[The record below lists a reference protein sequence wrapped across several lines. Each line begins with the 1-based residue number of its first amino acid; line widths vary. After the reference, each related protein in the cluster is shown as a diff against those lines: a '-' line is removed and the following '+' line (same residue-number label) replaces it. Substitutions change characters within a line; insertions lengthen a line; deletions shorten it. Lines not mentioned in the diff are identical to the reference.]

1 MNHSQD
7 PNRGFDTRP
16 IFVFSSPT
24 TPNGDLHLGHLG
36 GPYLGADAY
45 VRFQR
50 MNGKQAFH
58 IAGSDDFQSYVAGAA
73 RRDGR
78 SCPETAA
85 YYSAEILATHQLMD
99 ISIDEYLV
107 SNADPVY
114 PDRVQR
120 FFSKVAASQL
130 VSLRSDPALLDGQTG
145 EYLYEVDASGR
156 CPTCQNPTGGNMCEE
171 CGEPNFCADLIDPV
185 SGVSDAP
192 PQVGE
197 VSRYSLALHKMRAE
211 LEAHHRVGRVPA
223 RVRELSNRLFRRP
236 ELNVALTHPSEWG
249 VPPAAEPGVD
259 GQVIWVWIDM
269 AYRFLHGIESIGR
282 RLGEEWRADRPQPDW
297 KIVHFMGFDNTFYH
311 TIFVPAMYRLAHPE
325 WAPDIDYN
333 LNEFSLLEG
342 SKFSTSRRHAIW
354 GKEILSPDTVDAV
367 RCYLSWMRPEG
378 RRTNFVRA
386 EYDSFVADTLIG
398 GWQRWLNDL
407 GSRVE
412 KQYGGQAPEPGT
424 WTPEHQAFLTRLED
438 RRTAISHALGQDG
451 FSLNRAARELVGIV
465 NDAMEFAAAEQYTA
479 EIEAW
484 QGEARTAISL
494 ELAAARLLS
503 LVSAPVMPRFAGRL
517 SAALAQDEPESWPE
531 QVAFLPAGTRVDL
544 ARQNFFGGS
553 GDESAVLAWLNSTVC
568 EALQLDSAS
577 ADRNS
582 SLALLGL
589 TSMQSIAL
597 QYQILE
603 RTGVDIS
610 IEQLLGERSMA
621 ELADYLEAAM
631 GEDLLAELTEVPRA

>member
-50 MNGKQAFH
+50 MNGAQAFH

-99 ISIDEYLV
+99 ISIDEYLE

-120 FFSKVAASQL
+120 FFSKLAASQL

-156 CPTCQNPTGGNMCEE
+156 CPTCQHPTGGNLCEE

-185 SGVSDAP
+185 SGISDAP

-197 VSRYSLALHKMRAE
+197 VSRYSLALHKMRAD

-236 ELNVALTHPSEWG
+236 ELNIALTHPSEWG

-311 TIFVPAMYRLAHPE
+311 TIFVPAMYRLAHPD

-342 SKFSTSRRHAIW
+342 RKFSTSRRHAIW

-412 KQYGGQAPEPGT
+412 KQYGGQAPEAGT

-465 NDAMEFAAAEQYTA
+465 NDATEFAAAEQYTA

-517 SAALAQDEPESWPE
+517 SAALAQDEPESWPQ
-531 QVAFLPAGTRVDL
+531 QVTFLPAGTRVEL

-553 GDESAVLAWLNSTVC
+553 GDESAVLSWLNSTVC
-568 EALQLDSAS
+568 EALQLDPGS

-621 ELADYLEAAM
+621 ELAGYLEAAM
-631 GEDLLAELTEVPRA
+631 GEDLLAELSEVPHA